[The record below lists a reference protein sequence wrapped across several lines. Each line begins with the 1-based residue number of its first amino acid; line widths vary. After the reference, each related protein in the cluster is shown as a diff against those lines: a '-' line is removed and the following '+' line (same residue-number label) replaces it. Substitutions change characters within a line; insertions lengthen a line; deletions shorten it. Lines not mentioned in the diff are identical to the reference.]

1 MDTEKFHFI
10 DTRMYGGIAYYILEK
25 ACDTVEYYLFSKPHR
40 EKDGTTYL
48 QIFKGKN
55 VEFAHPKEVFKNPF
69 FGKDDAEVM
78 SMIADKLK
86 SFADRFAEDESLNG
100 NWWNGRNRIKWTCA
114 RDSNCNSVKLLMS
127 DLYKT
132 YMVLKGKTHRF
143 DRRIV
148 GKKLT
153 DADLKRIERAK
164 AKAKAKADAKFKK
177 DYAEWQKT
185 RTIST
190 CMYGDI
196 AYEFLSLLC
205 GHYYFRLLP
214 KNMRELETFVKVIRA
229 ENKRICLKV
238 KCRKFNIE
246 SDKRCNPFFG
256 KSNAEACIWL
266 GNAIKLFAIRYAE
279 DKLGHKI
286 EKKHQNISN
295 HNVVFGPADY
305 SWLSSDIRVSDA
317 YAIADALKGVKLE
330 NEQLNEQIVGKPL
343 SKEDIKKLNEA
354 KAKEKAVQQ
363 LQFDFMKKISKETC
377 KIKKEFEEKL
387 HKIDPKANMVGMN
400 MKLNGCCFSIC

>member
-10 DTRMYGGIAYYILEK
+10 DTRMYGDIAYYILEK

-48 QIFKGKN
+48 RIFKEKN
-55 VEFAHPKEVFKNPF
+55 VEFAHPKKVFKNPF

-86 SFADRFAEDESLNG
+86 SFADRFAKDESLNG
-100 NWWNGRNRIKWTCA
+100 NWWNGRNRIEWA
-114 RDSNCNSVKLLMS
+114 RDNIYNSVKLLMS

-177 DYAEWQKT
+177 DCAEWQKT
-185 RTIST
+185 RTINT

-214 KNMRELETFVKVIRA
+214 KTMRELETFVKVIRA
-229 ENKRICLKV
+229 ENKRIRLKV
-238 KCRKFNIE
+238 KCRKFNIG
-246 SDKRCNPFFG
+246 SDKRRNPFFG
-256 KSNAEACIWL
+256 KSDVEARIWL
-266 GNAIKLFAIRYAE
+266 GNAVRLFALRYAE

-286 EKKHQNISN
+286 EKKYRNMSN
-295 HNVVFGPADY
+295 HNVIFGAADY
-305 SWLSSDIRVSDA
+305 SWLSGDIRVSDA
-317 YAIADALKGVKLE
+317 YAVAAALKGVKLE
-330 NEQLNEQIVGKPL
+330 DGVNEQIVGKPL
-343 SKEDIKKLNEA
+343 SREDIKKLNEA
-354 KAKEKAVQQ
+354 KAKEKAIQQ
-363 LQFDFMKKISKETC
+363 LQFDFMKKISEETC

-400 MKLNGCCFSIC
+400 MNLNGCCFHIY